1 MEMLRLAI
9 EGSIVQLGMSLSN
22 LISSNRSGTYDD
34 NKHVPG
40 RPYLI
45 EGSHHV
51 TSTCTCASCR
61 TPAVFASYLFFRAPA
76 ELYDRYLL
84 SSRLLIQRNFGF
96 TTGLTSTS
104 RSVHSSFLLQ
114 QSTHLLRISITR
126 RLCYAAHH
134 LHPLRRIISDE
145 HSLAPYCYHDNTRI
159 HTLGTSATHL
169 LSSRCQT
176 KNSLF
181 IRALASY
188 CYLFCLLS
196 SRLPKNRTFL
206 LHRSSADI
214 VMLPTALLLLPSSGL
229 SSRAHRPPCCS
240 HLTREP
246 YSKR

>member
-22 LISSNRSGTYDD
+22 LISSNRSGTCDD

-104 RSVHSSFLLQ
+104 RSVHSGFLLQ
-114 QSTHLLRISITR
+114 QSSHLLRISITR

-145 HSLAPYCYHDNTRI
+145 HSLAPYCRRQQADPSTRHVCYI
-159 HTLGTSATHL
+159 SL
-169 LSSRCQT
+169 LSFRYETDISGHKSERWHRTAT
-176 KNSLF
+176 KVRSEPVL
-181 IRALASY
+181 LA
-188 CYLFCLLS
+188 CLLHYNTQ
-196 SRLPKNRTFL
+196 RP
-206 LHRSSADI
+206 
-214 VMLPTALLLLPSSGL
+214 
-229 SSRAHRPPCCS
+229 RPPFS
-240 HLTREP
+240 HLYR
-246 YSKR
+246 